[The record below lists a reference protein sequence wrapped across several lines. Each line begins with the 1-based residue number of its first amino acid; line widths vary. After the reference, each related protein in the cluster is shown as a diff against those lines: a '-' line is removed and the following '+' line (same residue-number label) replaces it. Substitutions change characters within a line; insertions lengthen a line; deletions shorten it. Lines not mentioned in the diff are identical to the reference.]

1 MTYTMTTDPDI
12 QTTDLARAVA
22 GLLPALSAGE
32 GYPFATLE
40 QEQLARVEK
49 LIADETDPQKLHNL
63 LGMFYS
69 LTGRYEEAVQQLRH
83 SLELKPDCT
92 DSWIIMGI
100 SLYHLGRH
108 NEAAQSLEM
117 ATRQRPDYPDLLN
130 CLGVVYCK
138 LGRFLDAVDSFRA
151 ATEINPEYVESHN
164 NLTFCYRQLG
174 ILK

>member
-1 MTYTMTTDPDI
+1 MTTDPDI
-12 QTTDLARAVA
+12 QITDLARTIA
-22 GLLPALSAGE
+22 GMLPALNTGQ

-49 LIADETDPQKLHNL
+49 LIADETNPQKLHNL

-69 LTGRYEEAVQQLRH
+69 LTGRYEEAILQLRR
-83 SLELKPDCT
+83 SLELNPDCV

-108 NEAAQSLEM
+108 IEAAQSLEM
-117 ATRQRPDYPDLLN
+117 AVRHRPDYPDLLN

-138 LGRFLDAVDSFRA
+138 LNRFLDAVDAFRA

-164 NLTFCYRQLG
+164 NLTYCYRQLG